1 MGLAVPPSP
10 RARRIAKRAGV
21 AVLLLVVAAL
31 AVPAYYWAKFT
42 LFSRK
47 YDVVSIKE
55 APSYQAQPLVDRAW
69 HLPVAEL
76 YRKSLVFQPNESFC
90 GPTTLANA
98 NLSFGR
104 AATPNAMVEG
114 TGKCWTGLCMGGLS
128 LDDVAALA
136 RAKVP
141 GKVTVLRGLDY
152 AAFQALLPRFNDPS
166 RRYLVNFHR
175 GPLFGSG
182 GGHHSPIGGY
192 LEPEG
197 LVFVLDVNE
206 KYQPWLVD
214 PKRLFEAIDTEA
226 RPGLKRGLLLV
237 EP

>member
-1 MGLAVPPSP
+1 MDLAVPLSP
-10 RARRIAKRAGV
+10 RARRYAVRAGLG
-21 AVLLLVVAAL
+21 VLLLIVAAL

-55 APSYQAQPLVDRAW
+55 APSYQQKALIERAW
-69 HLPVAEL
+69 QLPVAER
-76 YRKSLVFQPNESFC
+76 YRKSLVFQQNESFC

-98 NLSFGR
+98 ELSFGR
-104 AATPNAMVEG
+104 AATQGAMVEG
-114 TGKCWTGLCMGGLS
+114 TGKCWTGMCMGGLS
-128 LDDVAALA
+128 LDDLAAIA
-136 RAKVP
+136 RVKVT
-141 GKVTVLRGLDY
+141 GKVTVVRGLDY
-152 AAFQALLPRFNDPS
+152 AAFQALLPRFNDPA

-175 GPLFGSG
+175 GPLFGTG

-226 RPGLKRGLLLV
+226 RSGVKRGLLLV